1 MGNTVKVRA
10 ILSTIC
16 VLLRQAK
23 ETEDHKVTVDESFL
37 NTVKNLIH
45 DLSKESGIK

>member
-10 ILSTIC
+10 TLS
-16 VLLRQAK
+16 LLNALLTQAK
-23 ETEDHKVTVDESFL
+23 ETEDSKVTVDESFL
-37 NTVKNLIH
+37 ITVKDLIH